1 MKFRFFIQ
9 FCLCF
14 HRKNGSNTL
23 KNSYLGSTILNEN
36 FRVSA
41 FSLNQP
47 EEKSPMKKKFVKSF
61 FGDNFECCW
70 RANKQNLQN
79 NEDDQNVNQEPFIRH
94 HLSFS
99 TSTWLQDFFDKAKS
113 TSGRNCLGKKELIRF
128 LWKLHHIFDRYR
140 S

>member
-23 KNSYLGSTILNEN
+23 KNSYLGSSIVNEN

-47 EEKSPMKKKFVKSF
+47 EEKSPMKKKFVESF

-70 RANKQNLQN
+70 RANKQNLRN
-79 NEDDQNVNQEPFIRH
+79 NEDDQNGNQEPFIRH

-128 LWKLHHIFDRYR
+128 L
-140 S
+140 